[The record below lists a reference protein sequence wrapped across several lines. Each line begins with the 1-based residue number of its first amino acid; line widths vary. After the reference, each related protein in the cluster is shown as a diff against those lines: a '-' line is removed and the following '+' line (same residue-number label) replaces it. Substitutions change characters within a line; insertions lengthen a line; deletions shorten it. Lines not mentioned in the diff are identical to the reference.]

1 MNAKKANT
9 VYHNFKVRT
18 SATILIFLSLGGLLM
33 FWGFFLTTIT
43 IPLSS
48 HTSASISLHQHDW
61 LQLSRFHLNGNG
73 RNLLI
78 FHIVQMES
86 LPKDVTEIA

>member
-33 FWGFFLTTIT
+33 FWGFFFNNNN
-43 IPLSS
+43 
-48 HTSASISLHQHDW
+48 HSI
-61 LQLSRFHLNGNG
+61 
-73 RNLLI
+73 I
-78 FHIVQMES
+78 
-86 LPKDVTEIA
+86 